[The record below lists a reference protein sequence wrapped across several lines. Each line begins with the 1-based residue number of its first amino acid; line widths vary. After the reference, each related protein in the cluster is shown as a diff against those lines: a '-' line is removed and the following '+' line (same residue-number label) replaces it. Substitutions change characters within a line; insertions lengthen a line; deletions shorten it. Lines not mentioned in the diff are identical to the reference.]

1 MSDFTFPRRLTME
14 DDIDGFDCGLPVVN
28 NWLRNQLKNAGRQH
42 TAVAYAT
49 FSNGVLAGFYTLS
62 AYGINHTEANGWLKR
77 NSPDPIPAIL
87 LGMLGVDIRYQTMHI
102 GSQLLRDAT
111 LRASNAAEI
120 VGAKALFVEPASD
133 SATKFYEHYGFRH
146 IERSTKMFGSVKPA
160 LT

>member
-87 LGMLGVDIRYQTMHI
+87 LGMLGGHSPDDR
-102 GSQLLRDAT
+102 
-111 LRASNAAEI
+111 E
-120 VGAKALFVEPASD
+120 
-133 SATKFYEHYGFRH
+133 
-146 IERSTKMFGSVKPA
+146 
-160 LT
+160 

>member
-87 LGMLGVDIRYQTMHI
+87 LGMLGVEHRKEVNRPSRTGLAPHAGQPIP
-102 GSQLLRDAT
+102 L
-111 LRASNAAEI
+111 ASHSAAVRFDWKMPWLPLMPVACHMCFRLI
-120 VGAKALFVEPASD
+120 VSRRRVP
-133 SATKFYEHYGFRH
+133 T
-146 IERSTKMFGSVKPA
+146 V
-160 LT
+160 